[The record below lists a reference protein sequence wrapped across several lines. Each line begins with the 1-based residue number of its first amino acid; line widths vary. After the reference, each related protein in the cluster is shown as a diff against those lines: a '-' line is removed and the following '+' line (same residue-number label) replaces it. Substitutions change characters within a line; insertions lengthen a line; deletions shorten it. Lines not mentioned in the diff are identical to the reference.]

1 MMKQKLLLFLLALQ
15 VATGVK
21 ADDLDYFAL
30 TAHGRNVSVG
40 LTAVRQDSE
49 EKEVV
54 ENFLQ
59 YSFDKNEWNT
69 LSYHLGRDCFD
80 KAKGE
85 ESGFIITIG
94 ADQTVYFRACSDMQ
108 NLMDVKFCELNTG
121 VDNGTLTASG
131 NIMSLLAPT
140 CNSTELG
147 EYAFRLLF
155 SNFTV
160 LTSAKDLKLPS
171 SALASA
177 CYFGMF
183 EGCTNLVEAPVLP
196 ATTLAADCYGCMF
209 ENCTK
214 LNKAPY
220 LPADMLVDHCY
231 YQMFSCCPLI
241 TEVYLGAKAIADESC
256 VYSFVLGGSGTFYI
270 TEELDKSEDK
280 NYLIQSPF
288 YPNWTTEVRA
298 HESLRD
304 YFTLTASA
312 DQNVDVTLIPITQ
325 NGVEVD
331 KIDNYIQYSSDKI
344 YWTNVSWD
352 PHSNYPHVM
361 IPQGQSVYFRAYEQ
375 RPTLK
380 VQFLSTQGT
389 LTASGNIMSL
399 LDPTCNSTELGE
411 YAFDRLFL
419 DNTSLKSAKYLK
431 LPEQTAMDCYY
442 AMFYGCKNLEEAPCL
457 PATDL
462 KSYCYQSMFEGCKS
476 LAVAPELPATELSS
490 GCYYD
495 MFKGCESLTDAPELP
510 ATKLVSNCY
519 QSMFEGCKSLTVAPE
534 LPATK
539 LVSGCYQSMFAD
551 CKNLEKVTLSATE
564 NIMANFCL
572 KNWLLGVTTD
582 GVLFI
587 EDVLLNW
594 LGDNVSVLNL
604 PASWITSQFY
614 LTANQDPDN
623 KGHYY
628 ATFYDSKHSWK
639 VETDRAKAYAGELDE
654 DDASLSLIALD
665 GIPNDYGVV
674 LHSTNSAKTAK
685 SRIKLVYTE
694 DEIEKKVADNCL
706 KGTDK
711 EMDVPADRAIYILS
725 YGQDGLGFYKPK
737 ATDKLGAHKAYL
749 SFLDA
754 SAARSV
760 RMVFDDDET
769 AGVTRVSEDKT
780 DTDIIYNL
788 SGQRIDRL
796 QKGINNVNGKKVLI
810 K

>member
-15 VATGVK
+15 VATGAK

-40 LTAVRQDSE
+40 LTALIPDSD

-59 YSFDKNEWNT
+59 YSFDKNTWTT
-69 LSYHLGRDCFD
+69 LSYHLGRDCYD

-108 NLMDVKFCELNTG
+108 NLMDVKFCELISGGN
-121 VDNGTLTASG
+121 NGTLTASG
-131 NIMSLLAPT
+131 NIMSLLDPS
-140 CNSTELG
+140 CSSTTLG
-147 EYAFRLLF
+147 EEAFNFLF
-155 SNFTV
+155 RNFTV

-171 SALASA
+171 TTLARA
-177 CYFGMF
+177 CYYGMF
-183 EGCTNLVEAPVLP
+183 CGCKNLEEAPVLP

-231 YQMFSCCPLI
+231 YQMFSSCPLI

-312 DQNVDVTLIPITQ
+312 DQNVDVTLIPTPRE
-325 NGVEVD
+325 GD

-352 PHSNYPHVM
+352 PHSNIYPHVT

-380 VQFLSTQGT
+380 VEFLSTQGT

-399 LDPTCNSTELGE
+399 LDPTCNSTELGNN
-411 YAFDRLFL
+411 AFEKLFL

-431 LPEQTAMDCYY
+431 LPEQTAQECYFG
-442 AMFYGCKNLEEAPCL
+442 MFYGCKNLEEAPCL

-462 KSYCYQSMFEGCKS
+462 KSYCYLSMFEGCKS

-490 GCYYD
+490 GCYCD

-604 PASWITSQFY
+604 PASWLTSRFY

-769 AGVTRVSEDKT
+769 AGVTSVSEDKT